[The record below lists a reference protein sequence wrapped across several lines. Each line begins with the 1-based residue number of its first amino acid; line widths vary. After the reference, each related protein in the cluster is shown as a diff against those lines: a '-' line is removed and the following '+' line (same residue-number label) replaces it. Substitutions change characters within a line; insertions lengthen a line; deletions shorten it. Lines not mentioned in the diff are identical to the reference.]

1 MNKIILTLC
10 ATFLSL
16 FIYSQELAIQGIARN
31 NNGAKINQNIT
42 LTFELYYL
50 DVANNPNAT
59 FQAAKTLTTDGF
71 GVFSTTIDLNRAT
84 ESVISN
90 NEMYLKI
97 SEGNTII
104 SNEKLKT
111 VPYATSALNGVPTGS
126 IMPYMGNSAPAGWLL
141 CDGSAI
147 PVTDNTLALRTI
159 LGSSNTPNL
168 KGMFLRGTGQSPV
181 NNQLGPDLGGT
192 QGDDI
197 KSHSHNQGS
206 LSTSTDGN
214 HNHRLQH
221 PRSDDEDSSGYV
233 SILGDDENFGSWDIG
248 TTNSGDHSH
257 SISGNTGSTGD
268 SETRPVSY
276 GVNYIIKL

>member
-126 IMPYMGNSAPAGWLL
+126 IMPYMGNSAPA
-141 CDGSAI
+141 
-147 PVTDNTLALRTI
+147 
-159 LGSSNTPNL
+159 
-168 KGMFLRGTGQSPV
+168 
-181 NNQLGPDLGGT
+181 
-192 QGDDI
+192 
-197 KSHSHNQGS
+197 
-206 LSTSTDGN
+206 
-214 HNHRLQH
+214 
-221 PRSDDEDSSGYV
+221 
-233 SILGDDENFGSWDIG
+233 
-248 TTNSGDHSH
+248 
-257 SISGNTGSTGD
+257 
-268 SETRPVSY
+268 
-276 GVNYIIKL
+276 